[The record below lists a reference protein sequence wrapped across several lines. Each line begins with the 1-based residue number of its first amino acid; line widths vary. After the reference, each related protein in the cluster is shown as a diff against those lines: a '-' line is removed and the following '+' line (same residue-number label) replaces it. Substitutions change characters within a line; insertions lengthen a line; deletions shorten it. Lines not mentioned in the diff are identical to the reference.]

1 MKMLTTAM
9 LGVAMVLFAAG
20 AARADTLEVNV
31 PFAFFVGGKKLPAGA
46 YRIERNFETSSSLVR
61 IRGEHGAATLFV
73 QTTPMNGANAAHEAA
88 LVFVPDETANRLTAI
103 FEPNGLAHEVS
114 ASRGASKQ
122 VGGLVVR
129 AQPRS

>member
-1 MKMLTTAM
+1 MKMLTMAV
-9 LGVAMVLFAAG
+9 LGVAMVVLSAG
-20 AARADTLEVNV
+20 SARAETLEVNV
-31 PFAFFVGGKKLPAGA
+31 PFAFLVGGKQLPAGA
-46 YRIERNFETSSSLVR
+46 YRIERAFENSSSLVR

-73 QTTPMNGANAAHEAA
+73 QTTPMAGANAAHDAA

-122 VGGLVVR
+122 ASVIVR
-129 AQPRS
+129 GQRVS

>member
-1 MKMLTTAM
+1 MLTTAM

-20 AARADTLEVNV
+20 AARAETLEVNV
-31 PFAFFVGGKKLPAGA
+31 PFAFLVGGKQLPAGV

-73 QTTPMNGANAAHEAA
+73 QTTPMEGANAAHEAA
-88 LVFVPDETANRLTAI
+88 LVFVPDETAKRLTAI

-114 ASRGASKQ
+114 GQRSAAKQASVIVRGQRAS
-122 VGGLVVR
+122 
-129 AQPRS
+129 